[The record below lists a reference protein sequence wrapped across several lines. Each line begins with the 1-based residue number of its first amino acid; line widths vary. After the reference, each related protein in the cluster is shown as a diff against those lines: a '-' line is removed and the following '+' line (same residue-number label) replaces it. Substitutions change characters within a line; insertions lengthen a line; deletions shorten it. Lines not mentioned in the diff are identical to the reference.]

1 MPKLDKNL
9 YTKEQARLLMQQR
22 RKEKQT
28 PPLKET
34 VISKPVEPQRK
45 IKPLDNFDSPIAFV
59 LGNGLSRKPV
69 EINDLI
75 KLGTVYACNAVYRTH
90 RPHYLVAVDSKMVIE
105 INKSGYQLKNN
116 VYTNK
121 NRAYDK
127 FRRFNF
133 FDPSLGWSSG
143 PTALHLASGHE
154 RQEIYILGFDFKGVD
169 EKVNNIFAD
178 SPNYKKSSD
187 KATYYG
193 NWLRQTG
200 IVIQK
205 NPQKRYIRVTN
216 KECFVPEPLTKLGN
230 LSHMKIDEFIEK
242 FGLNPKNS

>member
-1 MPKLDKNL
+1 MSKLDKTL
-9 YTKEQARLLMQQR
+9 YSKEEACRLMEQR
-22 RKEKQT
+22 RKEK
-28 PPLKET
+28 ET
-34 VISKPVEPQRK
+34 NQESANLQRIIKPV
-45 IKPLDNFDSPIAFV
+45 DNFDSPIAFV
-59 LGNGLSRKPV
+59 LGNGTSRSGI

-127 FRRFNF
+127 FRGFDF

-143 PTALHLASGHE
+143 PTALHLASSHNK
-154 RQEIYILGFDFKGVD
+154 QEIYILGFDYKGIND
-169 EKVNNIFAD
+169 KVNNIFAD
-178 SPNYKKSSD
+178 SPNYKKTND
-187 KATYYG
+187 RATYYG

-205 NPQKRYIRVTN
+205 NPQKRYIRVTD
-216 KECFVPEPLTKLGN
+216 KECFVPEPLTKLNN
-230 LSHMKIDEFIEK
+230 LSHIKIDEFIEK
-242 FGLNPKNS
+242 FGLHLR

>member
-1 MPKLDKNL
+1 MPKLDKTL
-9 YTKEQARLLMQQR
+9 YSKEEALRLMEER
-22 RKEKQT
+22 RKTKEKQ
-28 PPLKET
+28 PI
-34 VISKPVEPQRK
+34 ISNPVEPQRL
-45 IKPLDNFDSPIAFV
+45 IKPIDNFDSPVAFV
-59 LGNGLSRKPV
+59 LGNGTSRSSI

-127 FRRFNF
+127 FKGFDF

-143 PTALHLASGHE
+143 PTALHLASSHNK
-154 RQEIYILGFDFKGVD
+154 QEIYILGFDYKGIND
-169 EKVNNIFAD
+169 KVNNIFAD
-178 SPNYKKSSD
+178 SPNYKKSND

-205 NPQKRYIRVTN
+205 NPQKRYIRVTD
-216 KECFVPEPLTKLGN
+216 KECFVPEPLTKLNN
-230 LSHMKIDEFIEK
+230 LSHIKIDEFKEK
-242 FGLNPKNS
+242 FGLHLR